1 MKTLVFATN
10 FKCSGCIEK
19 VTPFLNAVAGEGNWK
34 ADITAPGKLLTV
46 QGDKM
51 NSQDV
56 TEAVQKAGFK
66 ASLITEQ

>member
-19 VTPFLNAVAGEGNWK
+19 VAPFLNAVAGQGNWK
-34 ADITAPGKLLTV
+34 ADITAPDKLLTV
-46 QGDKM
+46 QGDAM
-51 NSQDV
+51 NSQDI

-66 ASLITEQ
+66 ASLVAEQ